1 MLAVKEQVG
10 FKGDLDAFFKYLE
23 EDPQFYFTSEDE
35 LLGRLSRRQA
45 AHRRAAAE
53 VVRGFPEGGLR
64 NPAGRSRSARR
75 PPRAPRTSRLRP
87 TASARASSTSTP
99 TTCKAQPRFGLETL
113 SLHEAAPGHHFQI
126 AIQQELTDLP
136 RFRRFNGYVSYAEGW
151 ALYAES
157 IGKEL
162 GVFTDPYQWYG
173 RLSDE
178 MLRAMRLVVDTG
190 LHSKGWT
197 REQAIQYM
205 LDNSSMAE
213 SDVTAEVE
221 RYIVWPGQALG
232 YKLGQLHI
240 SALRARAQAQLGAA
254 FDVRE
259 FHSQVLRD
267 GAVPM
272 DVLTA
277 KIDRWIAS
285 KQRPV
290 K

>member
-1 MLAVKEQVG
+1 M
-10 FKGDLDAFFKYLE
+10 
-23 EDPQFYFTSEDE
+23 
-35 LLGRLSRRQA
+35 
-45 AHRRAAAE
+45 
-53 VVRGFPEGGLR
+53 
-64 NPAGRSRSARR
+64 
-75 PPRAPRTSRLRP
+75 
-87 TASARASSTSTP
+87 
-99 TTCKAQPRFGLETL
+99 
-113 SLHEAAPGHHFQI
+113 
-126 AIQQELTDLP
+126 
-136 RFRRFNGYVSYAEGW
+136 
-151 ALYAES
+151 
-157 IGKEL
+157 
-162 GVFTDPYQWYG
+162 FTDPYQWYG

-213 SDVTAEVE
+213 SDVDRGGGALHRVAG
-221 RYIVWPGQALG
+221 PGAGLQARPAA
-232 YKLGQLHI
+232 HHRRC
-240 SALRARAQAQLGAA
+240 APRRRRQLGAA

-285 KQRPV
+285 QK
-290 K
+290 